1 MQVILLEKIRNLGAL
16 GDKVSVKPGY
26 GRNYLIPQKKA
37 VFATE
42 KNIAAF
48 DSQRAELEK
57 KAALEFAHA
66 KSRAEKLQDFTVV
79 VASQAGD
86 GGKLYGSVGVNEIK
100 DALTGQAPQG
110 VEITKREIM
119 LPEGVFHSVGTYNI
133 DLVLHSDLTVTIHVE
148 VVSA

>member
-16 GDKVSVKPGY
+16 GDKVNVKPGY

-57 KAALEFAHA
+57 KAALEFAYA

-79 VASQAGD
+79 VASQAAD

-100 DALTGQAPQG
+100 DALTAQG

-119 LPEGVFHSVGTYNI
+119 LPEGVFHSVGTYDI
-133 DLVLHSDLTVTIHVE
+133 DLVLHSDLTVSIHVD
-148 VVSA
+148 VVAA

>member
-16 GDKVSVKPGY
+16 GDKVNVKPGY

-100 DALTGQAPQG
+100 DALTAQG

-148 VVSA
+148 VISA

>member
-16 GDKVSVKPGY
+16 GDKVNVKPGY

-79 VASQAGD
+79 VASQAAD

-100 DALTGQAPQG
+100 DALTAQG

-119 LPEGVFHSVGTYNI
+119 LPEGVFHSVGTYDI
-133 DLVLHSDLTVTIHVE
+133 ALVLHSDLTVIIHVD
-148 VVSA
+148 VVAA

>member
-1 MQVILLEKIRNLGAL
+1 MKMQVILLEKIRNLGAL
-16 GDKVSVKPGY
+16 GDKVNVKPGY

-100 DALTGQAPQG
+100 DALTAQG

-148 VVSA
+148 VISA

>member
-16 GDKVSVKPGY
+16 GDKVNVKPGY

-79 VASQAGD
+79 VASQAAD

-100 DALTGQAPQG
+100 DALTAQG

-119 LPEGVFHSVGTYNI
+119 LPAGVFHSVGTYDI
-133 DLVLHSDLTVTIHVE
+133 ALVLHSDLTVTIHVD
-148 VVSA
+148 VVAA

>member
-16 GDKVSVKPGY
+16 GDKVNVKPGY

-100 DALTGQAPQG
+100 DALTAQG

>member
-1 MQVILLEKIRNLGAL
+1 MQVILLENIRNLGAL
-16 GDKVSVKPGY
+16 GDKVNVKPGY

-100 DALTGQAPQG
+100 DALTAQG

-148 VVSA
+148 VISA